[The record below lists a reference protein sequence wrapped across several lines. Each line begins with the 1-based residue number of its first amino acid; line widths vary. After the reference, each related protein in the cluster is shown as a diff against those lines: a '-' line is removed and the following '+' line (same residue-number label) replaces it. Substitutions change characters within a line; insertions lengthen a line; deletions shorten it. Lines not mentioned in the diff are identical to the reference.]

1 MAAAQCPPFELAIFD
16 CDGVLVDSEPIS
28 MSVLIGM
35 IEDAGGA
42 IGEDEAYDR
51 FLGKSL
57 ASICGILE
65 TDFSLL
71 MKPVHLEAMR
81 ERLYGR
87 FREELRPVVNV
98 RGALDAIGL
107 RKCVASSSQV
117 ERIRLSLTITGLID
131 AFDGHIFSSTM
142 VDNGKPAPDLFL
154 YAAERM
160 EVDPAACLVI
170 EDSIAGVSAARA
182 AGMHVFGFVGAS
194 HAARP
199 THIQAM
205 RDLEPDLIFDDM
217 ESLPVLIAGL
227 EPTRK

>member
-1 MAAAQCPPFELAIFD
+1 MPSPSPELVIFD

-28 MSVLIGM
+28 MAVLVEI
-35 IEDAGGA
+35 IAEAGGG

-57 ASICGILE
+57 SSICEILKAE
-65 TDFSLL
+65 FGLL
-71 MKPVHLEAMR
+71 IHPIHLEMMR
-81 ERLYGR
+81 ERLYSR
-87 FREELRPVVNV
+87 FAKELRPVE
-98 RGALDAIGL
+98 GIHGAIGAIAIA
-107 RKCVASSSQV
+107 KCVASSSQV
-117 ERIRLSLTITGLID
+117 ERIRLSLTVTGLID
-131 AFDGHIFSSTM
+131 ALGEHIFSSSM
-142 VDNGKPAPDLFL
+142 VNNGKPAPDLFL
-154 YAAERM
+154 YAAETM
-160 EVDPAACLVI
+160 GASPGSCLVI

-199 THIQAM
+199 KHLQAM

-227 EPTRK
+227 GPTRK